1 MLSYKINV
9 KLAVCRKLITKNT
22 YVVLIPEGQS
32 KCNFRKIS
40 WTRFNDGNIHKI
52 TNRNTRFTNETDTFF
67 NSGLQTPTIGE
78 SDVVET
84 GCRISKSRITIVL
97 DYIFQRPDK
106 LLNSSSSL
114 HILQDSKYFYSTL
127 VYPWLELLMIPR
139 QCSSSPSL
147 SLVLQG
153 PSQCCSSCSMGFCCS
168 TFLIHLHRHFVIRQR
183 HVVFKDL
190 FFVILQ
196 HSRLY
201 RRVDITHLF
210 YSISLVLMIYSADLQ
225 TLFFF

>member
-1 MLSYKINV
+1 MCKTKRGKGMLSYKINV
-9 KLAVCRKLITKNT
+9 KRAVCRKLITKNT
-22 YVVLIPEGQS
+22 YVVLIPKGQS

-97 DYIFQRPDK
+97 
-106 LLNSSSSL
+106 
-114 HILQDSKYFYSTL
+114 
-127 VYPWLELLMIPR
+127 V
-139 QCSSSPSL
+139 
-147 SLVLQG
+147 
-153 PSQCCSSCSMGFCCS
+153 
-168 TFLIHLHRHFVIRQR
+168 
-183 HVVFKDL
+183 
-190 FFVILQ
+190 LQ

-210 YSISLVLMIYSADLQ
+210 YSISLVLMIYSADFQ